1 MLQIRNSRSWADT
14 RRLGTRHV
22 CGAREARGREG
33 RGGRSAPV
41 AGFSPVFWR
50 VTRADAAVSG
60 CRDGVRCLANSGMR
74 RPPICGRLW
83 MFRRCPLLG
92 EFRNEAT
99 AYLRPSLDAARLSPA
114 GEGVHA
120 LRAKPCKCSR
130 LLAMRRCSRLVVMRG
145 CSRLLVM
152 RGCSRLVVMRGC
164 SRLVVMRGCSRL
176 LVMRGCSRCVS
187 ARSTGGTMLVP
198 GRCAPGRSCLLRPY
212 IHSCGATPAEAARA
226 SVRRGGRGLP
236 WMPLK
241 GRRSFLL
248 GKLLASGGRGGGG
261 QGGAPWMPLAPCGPG
276 GPGGPVGPMGPVAP
290 ATPLRP
296 ARPRGPD
303 RRWGHD

>member
-1 MLQIRNSRSWADT
+1 
-14 RRLGTRHV
+14 
-22 CGAREARGREG
+22 
-33 RGGRSAPV
+33 
-41 AGFSPVFWR
+41 
-50 VTRADAAVSG
+50 
-60 CRDGVRCLANSGMR
+60 
-74 RPPICGRLW
+74 

-130 LLAMRRCSRLVVMRG
+130 LLAMRR
-145 CSRLLVM
+145 
-152 RGCSRLVVMRGC
+152 C

-261 QGGAPWMPLAPCGPG
+261 PGGAPWLPVAPCGPG